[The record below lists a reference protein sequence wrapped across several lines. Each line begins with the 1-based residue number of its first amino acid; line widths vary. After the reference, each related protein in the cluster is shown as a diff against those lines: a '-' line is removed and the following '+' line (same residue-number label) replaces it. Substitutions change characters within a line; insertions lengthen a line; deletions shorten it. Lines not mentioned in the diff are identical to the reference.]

1 MKRGATS
8 SALVRY
14 STVTVLGLSAATG
27 IAAISPVCAGEW
39 EIDPVLQVQET
50 LTDNVRIQADDE
62 QADLISTVSAG
73 LTARGR
79 GRRAQLNLD
88 YLGSYDKYIEADD
101 LDGLRHR
108 LSGIGS
114 VEVVEDNLFVDSRA
128 SIQERAVSRGAGGP
142 ATQRTSDTNNVRV
155 VNYSVSPYLRN
166 AFGGWARSELRYRFA
181 QTLFLNTAAGQASGE
196 PNNAVSNEV
205 LARVDSGREFTR
217 FNWTLEGEFVRNDPE
232 QDEAFTRRTARAT
245 GRYRIDRVWSPLA
258 RIGYEKISDPD
269 ISDEANSGLIWSVGA
284 RVTPGPRT
292 LLQAEYGERF
302 GGKNISA
309 EANYVVS
316 PFTTVSASYQESI
329 QTQQSTLVADLSGLV
344 VTETGL
350 IIDPGTGQVLDPSEI
365 DVDLVDSAF
374 EQKRLN
380 IVLTGE
386 RGRNRFNLSG
396 FAIQRDFSPGG
407 TDETVIG
414 ARGQF
419 QRQLSRQTA
428 LNMSANYSATIDSRL
443 PGGEDWIL
451 SGNVGLDHQLAP
463 GLTGGVSYVFRH
475 QAFESRGNV
484 TENVA
489 LVNVRKTF

>member
-8 SALVRY
+8 SALAKY
-14 STVTVLGLSAATG
+14 STAAALGLAAATA
-27 IAAISPVCAGEW
+27 IAATSRLYAGEW
-39 EIDPVLQVQET
+39 DIEPVLQLEET
-50 LTDNVRIQADDE
+50 LTDNVRVQPDNE
-62 QADLISTVSAG
+62 EADLISTVSAG

-79 GRRAQLNLD
+79 GRRAQLNLN

-114 VEVVEDNLFVDSRA
+114 VEVVEDNVFIDSRA
-128 SIQERAVSRGAGGP
+128 SIQERAVTRSASGP
-142 ATQRTSDTNNVRV
+142 ATQRTSGTNNVRV

-166 AFGGWARSELRYRFA
+166 AFGGWAQSELRYRFA
-181 QTLFLNTAAGQASGE
+181 QTLFLNTAVGQATGE
-196 PNNAVSNEV
+196 PNDSVTNEV
-205 LARVDSGREFTR
+205 LARVDSGRDFTR
-217 FNWTLEGEFVRNDPE
+217 FNWSLEGEFVRNDPE
-232 QDEAFTRRTARAT
+232 QDDAFTRRTARAT
-245 GRYRIDRVWSPLA
+245 GQYRIDRGWSPLA

-269 ISDEANSGLIWSVGA
+269 INDDANSGLIWSVGA

-302 GGKNISA
+302 GGENISA
-309 EANYVVS
+309 EANYVIS

-344 VTETGL
+344 VTDTGL
-350 IIDPGTGQVLDPSEI
+350 IIDPATGQILDPSDI

-374 EQKRLN
+374 EQRRLN

-386 RGRNRFNLSG
+386 RGRNLFNASA
-396 FAIQRDFSPGG
+396 FAIQRDFSPGA

-419 QRQLSRQTA
+419 QRRLSRHTT
-428 LNMSANYSATIDSRL
+428 LNVSANYSATIDSRL
-443 PGGEDWIL
+443 PGGEDWIVR
-451 SGNVGLDHQLAP
+451 GNIGLDHQLGP
-463 GLTGGVSYVFRH
+463 GLSGGVAYVLRH
-475 QAFESRGNV
+475 QAIESRSNI